1 VLAALT
7 EENLRAQAVDSDDS
21 DIDPLGRGLG
31 DNMRTFLH
39 GFAVPTI
46 LQSDLTSSIED
57 EEVENKDKK
66 KYKPNK

>member
-7 EENLRAQAVDSDDS
+7 EENLRAQAADSDDS

-39 GFAVPTI
+39 GFAVPTM
-46 LQSDLTSSIED
+46 LQSDLTSSIGD

-66 KYKPNK
+66 KHKPNK

>member
-7 EENLRAQAVDSDDS
+7 EENLRAQAADSDDS

-31 DNMRTFLH
+31 DNMRTFLC

-46 LQSDLTSSIED
+46 LQSDLTPSIED
-57 EEVENKDKK
+57 EEVENKAKK
-66 KYKPNK
+66 RNKPNK